1 MILIEGI
8 LVFYQIL
15 PVFYIFFCAAKPP
28 PRIYAGGAP
37 FCAGGVLQWADGYFG
52 KFGGFGVALT
62 PSGMAPLG
70 FSAPDFD
77 LPDAAGGRRVSLADM
92 RRAGPKGFLAMFI
105 CNHCPFVVHIQEGL
119 ARFGEDYGGGGLAV
133 AAVSANDAEKYPED
147 APDKMKERAAELG
160 YVFPYLFDGT
170 QETARAYGA
179 ACTPDF
185 FLFDGG
191 MRCVY
196 RGQFDGS
203 RPGNGEPVTGADLRR
218 AADLLL
224 AGKPVPAEG
233 QKPSIGCS
241 IKWKE

>member
-1 MILIEGI
+1 MEGI
-8 LVFYQIL
+8 LVFYQIS
-15 PVFYIFFCAAKPP
+15 PVFYIFFLRGETAAADLCG
-28 PRIYAGGAP
+28 RRGVLG
-37 FCAGGVLQWADGYFG
+37 GGVLQWADGYFG
-52 KFGGFGVALT
+52 KFGGFGVSLT

-77 LPDAAGGRRVSLADM
+77 LPDAVGGGRVSLADM

-119 ARFGEDYGGGGLAV
+119 ARFGEDYKGAGLAV

-160 YVFPYLFDGT
+160 YIFPYLYDGT

-179 ACTPDF
+179 SCTPDF

-203 RPGNGEPVTGADLRR
+203 RPGNGESVTGADLRR